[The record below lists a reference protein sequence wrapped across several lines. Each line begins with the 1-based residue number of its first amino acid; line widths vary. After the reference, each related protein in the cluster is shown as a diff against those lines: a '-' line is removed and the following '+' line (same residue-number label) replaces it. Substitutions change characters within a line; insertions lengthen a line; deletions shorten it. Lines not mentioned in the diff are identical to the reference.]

1 MIGFPDCLRNTP
13 KYAIFHFPRTYDAL
27 IGVVSHDYFDD
38 LSDVAASSGVTGLER
53 RDRRLQTFVRNH
65 YSSHLRE
72 ILLTLQNE
80 YTDWSEAEQ
89 TPIMIR
95 NQVREKMS

>member
-1 MIGFPDCLRNTP
+1 M
-13 KYAIFHFPRTYDAL
+13 
-27 IGVVSHDYFDD
+27 GVVSHDYFDD
-38 LSDVAASSGVTGLER
+38 LSDADASSGVSAGLEQ

-80 YTDWSEAEQ
+80 YTDWSEDEQ

-95 NQVREKMS
+95 NQVRS